1 MKPVRHKEVFPF
13 LNLIYISSFST
24 KNAIRPCSKY
34 SNFSSRPKI
43 GRLGGRGD
51 LRLFASHVYSLRIL
65 LPFFSR
71 MYPKCKLG
79 KVFRLCGWA
88 WAHSVI
94 VRVTVL
100 LTLDKH
106 GRSCLCTR
114 LRPQQNAQRTNN
126 CTFVCAEHLLLS
138 QRSAKSLLKDRTP
151 FLLHCCTTTRA
162 VGRSM

>member
-1 MKPVRHKEVFPF
+1 
-13 LNLIYISSFST
+13 
-24 KNAIRPCSKY
+24 
-34 SNFSSRPKI
+34 
-43 GRLGGRGD
+43 
-51 LRLFASHVYSLRIL
+51 
-65 LPFFSR
+65 

-126 CTFVCAEHLLLS
+126 CTFVCEEHLLLS

-162 VGRSM
+162 VGRSMWNQSSSLRRLWCLLFHESTNNYSWHNSFRNLLYGKFKQCAHKYCFTVMQHIDDWICQFYVNFILRNI